1 MNPVEFV
8 NIIKIRGIV
17 ESVREVWRGD
27 KGALFEVVLKVG
39 ETEKRDLIGVMSFT
53 DKLVETK
60 GFGVGAT
67 VQISGELTAR
77 LGKESKWWG
86 QATARK
92 VEVIQEAP
100 ENKQVKATSELTD
113 DDIPW

>member
-17 ESVREVWRGD
+17 ETVREVWRGD

-39 ETEKRDLIGVMSFT
+39 ETEKRDLMGVMSFG

-60 GFGVGAT
+60 GFGVGAI

-100 ENKQVKATSELTD
+100 QNKQATGTSELSD